1 MLLNTF
7 SRNKRQKNVK
17 NQDGGLKVPLFD
29 LKPSECHVRCQN
41 LIIGTYASTH
51 STFNLIGPCNKHPN
65 IQSHK
70 GTNIHMLKPLTHE
83 LFFQNS
89 SKSNRLMKQNNSFAQ
104 ASCFFVHFFAITA
117 DCDLKISS
125 FMFYGGQ

>member
-1 MLLNTF
+1 M
-7 SRNKRQKNVK
+7 K

-70 GTNIHMLKPLTHE
+70 GLNIHMLKPLTYE
-83 LFFQNS
+83 LFFKIAQ
-89 SKSNRLMKQNNSFAQ
+89 KAILLMKQNNTFAQ
-104 ASCFFVHFFAITA
+104 ASCFFVHFFAIIA
-117 DCDLKISS
+117 
-125 FMFYGGQ
+125 

>member
-7 SRNKRQKNVK
+7 SRNKGQKNVK

-29 LKPSECHVRCQN
+29 LKPSECHSRCQN

-51 STFNLIGPCNKHPN
+51 STFNLIGPCNKHLN
-65 IQSHK
+65 IQRYK
-70 GTNIHMLKPLTHE
+70 GTNIHTLKPLTYE

-89 SKSNRLMKQNNSFAQ
+89 SKSNRIMKQNNSFAQ

-117 DCDLKISS
+117 
-125 FMFYGGQ
+125 

>member
-51 STFNLIGPCNKHPN
+51 S
-65 IQSHK
+65 
-70 GTNIHMLKPLTHE
+70 
-83 LFFQNS
+83 
-89 SKSNRLMKQNNSFAQ
+89 
-104 ASCFFVHFFAITA
+104 
-117 DCDLKISS
+117 
-125 FMFYGGQ
+125 Y